1 MADAQKELQET
12 EYDQYISDTKQLL
25 DDMYDDYEEL
35 LNKRLD
41 DVDTL
46 MENMIDTINQNSS
59 DIGTTIRET
68 SKDVGYTLTDEMNS
82 IWSSSSKSSIITT
95 YGNKFDSALT
105 TVNEVL
111 KEIAQDIKTVTG
123 SRTTTKKT
131 TTNTT
136 KKTTNNNKKKSNT
149 KTNSN
154 PKTNNKNTNNKK
166 KTTTKQ
172 GNGKGEIGDKVTYKS
187 GIYHQDSAGGGRWG
201 NQYLGKNVYITNTN
215 PGSKYPYHIS
225 TGNKLGKG
233 DLGWVKLN
241 QLKGYKTGGLVDY
254 TGLAQLDG
262 TPNKPEL
269 VLNAQDTENFISLRD
284 KLRDISEQ
292 SMNLWDNSYS
302 GYSVPTVVPFSLQ
315 DFEKKIADLETH
327 SQATNLT
334 NEINVNIPIEH
345 VQDYNEML
353 EQMKKDKKFE
363 NMVKAIGLTPLTG
376 GSTLAKN
383 HISWK

>member
-1 MADAQKELQET
+1 M
-12 EYDQYISDTKQLL
+12 
-25 DDMYDDYEEL
+25 
-35 LNKRLD
+35 
-41 DVDTL
+41 
-46 MENMIDTINQNSS
+46 
-59 DIGTTIRET
+59 
-68 SKDVGYTLTDEMNS
+68 
-82 IWSSSSKSSIITT
+82 
-95 YGNKFDSALT
+95 
-105 TVNEVL
+105 
-111 KEIAQDIKTVTG
+111 
-123 SRTTTKKT
+123 
-131 TTNTT
+131 
-136 KKTTNNNKKKSNT
+136 
-149 KTNSN
+149 
-154 PKTNNKNTNNKK
+154 
-166 KTTTKQ
+166 
-172 GNGKGEIGDKVTYKS
+172 
-187 GIYHQDSAGGGRWG
+187 
-201 NQYLGKNVYITNTN
+201 
-215 PGSKYPYHIS
+215 
-225 TGNKLGKG
+225 
-233 DLGWVKLN
+233 GWVKLN